1 MAERKN
7 DELAARTGEGLHD
20 LTRLAFQSFRR
31 RMEREMVAYG
41 ISTGQW
47 RFLRQLWHDNGICQ
61 RQLAER
67 LALSEATATVALRE
81 LEKKGLIKRRRN
93 VGNRRELLVF
103 LTPDGRALQDV
114 LLPITRDVHILA
126 TQEMSA
132 AEVTTLARLLHCLVT
147 NLDRI

>member
-7 DELAARTGEGLHD
+7 DALAARTGEGLHD
-20 LTRLAFQSFRR
+20 LARLAFQSFRR
-31 RMEREMVAYG
+31 RMEHEMVAYG
-41 ISTGQW
+41 VSPGQW

-61 RQLAER
+61 RQLAKR

-81 LEKKGLIKRRRN
+81 LEKKRLIERRRN
-93 VGNRRELLVF
+93 AGNRREVLVF
-103 LTPDGRALQDV
+103 LTSGGRALQDV
-114 LLPITRDVHILA
+114 LLPVTRDVHILA

-132 AEVTTLARLLHCLVT
+132 AEVTTLAQLLHRLVA